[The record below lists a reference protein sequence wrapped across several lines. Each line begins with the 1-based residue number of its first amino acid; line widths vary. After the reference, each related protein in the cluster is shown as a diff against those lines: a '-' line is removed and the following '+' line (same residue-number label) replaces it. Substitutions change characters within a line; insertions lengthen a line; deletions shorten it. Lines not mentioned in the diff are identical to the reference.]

1 MSDKSRDA
9 RDTCLIDYHVH
20 SNVSPDSSAPLRS
33 QIEAALAMGIREI
46 ALTDHVEIYPG
57 FHGVSFDYDS
67 YMRIIDRCRDRYAG
81 RITIR
86 AGVEVDF
93 SSLAASKVERF
104 VSSHKFDF
112 VLGSVHYLKGLHLYV
127 EALRQFAAPG
137 RREEFEAVAREYF
150 QEVKEAARSGLFNSL
165 AHLDLLKRYAIPAL
179 GSFDVTRY
187 MDQIEE
193 ILEAAIEAKT
203 AIEVNTSGLRQA
215 PGEPM
220 PWRPVLERY
229 RAMGGELITVGS
241 DAHRPEDVGF
251 GVRKTCQALAEMG
264 FAGVTT
270 YVQGKPTSLLPLQ
283 SPGKRL

>member
-1 MSDKSRDA
+1 MSDTN
-9 RDTCLIDYHVH
+9 RDTYLVDYHVH
-20 SNVSPDSSAPLRS
+20 SNVSPDCSTPLGS
-33 QIEAALAMGIREI
+33 QIEAALAAGIREI

-57 FHGVSFDYDS
+57 FHEVSFDYDS
-67 YMRIIDRCRDRYAG
+67 YMRTIERCREKYAG

-104 VSSHKFDF
+104 VTSHEFDF

-137 RREEFEAVAREYF
+137 RRDEFEAVAREYF
-150 QEVKEAARSGLFNSL
+150 REVRDAARSGFFSCL

-187 MDQIEE
+187 MDQIDE
-193 ILEAAIEAKT
+193 ILEAAIGTKT

-241 DAHRPEDVGF
+241 DAHRPEHVGF
-251 GVRKTCQALAEMG
+251 GVLKTYRALEEMG

-270 YVQGKPTSLLPLQ
+270 YMQGQPTS
-283 SPGKRL
+283 